1 MATKK
6 TVKAKAL
13 LNLKYDKDCF
23 EADSELKIR
32 IEDAGEMSEKGYI
45 ELLGELPE
53 ENEGQGTG
61 EPPKEGEQ

>member
-23 EADSELKIR
+23 EADGELKIR

-45 ELLGELPE
+45 ELLEELPE

-61 EPPKEGEQ
+61 EPPKEGE